1 MTVPFARYALMTFGD
16 DDFRYWQ
23 AHYALLGL
31 LAWAPKPCEIVMA
44 TDHPER
50 FRWFGDA
57 VRIHAMSK
65 EQLQGWIGPSGYFLR
80 TLIETARLA
89 GSLGPCDVAVYTDT
103 DTVARGDLTPM
114 ISRAAAGTVLMDRFE
129 YVPAKRNRKGT
140 KALWAATGNRTWAGL
155 PIGEDTPMW
164 NTGVTA
170 VSRNHLPR
178 LDQALTATD
187 AILAS
192 GCRHYLTEQIAM
204 SAALAGDG
212 KAQEV
217 NPLGQDPLIL
227 HYWGNKDAW
236 NGAITG
242 QLATIQHRSMTV
254 ADAAA
259 YLREHPIHLPPV
271 VKLRWWHRAL
281 GVQPIG

>member
-57 VRIHAMSK
+57 VRIHAMTK
-65 EQLQGWIGPSGYFLR
+65 EQVQGWIGPSGYFLR

-103 DTVARGDLTPM
+103 DTVARGDLTPL
-114 ISRAAAGTVLMDRFE
+114 ITQAAAGRVMMDRFE

-140 KALWAATGNRTWAGL
+140 QALWAATGNRTWAGV
-155 PIGEDTPMW
+155 PVTPATPMW

-170 VSRNHLPR
+170 VGRADLPLFDR
-178 LDQALTATD
+178 ALAATD

-204 SAALAGDG
+204 SAALTADG
-212 KAQEV
+212 RAVEV
-217 NPLGQDPLIL
+217 NPDGHPPLIL
-227 HYWGNKDAW
+227 HYWGNKDGW
-236 NGAITG
+236 NGAIGG
-242 QLATIQHRSMTV
+242 QLATIHHRNLTV
-254 ADAAA
+254 DQAAEYVRA
-259 YLREHPIHLPPV
+259 HPITLPPV
-271 VKLRWWHRAL
+271 VKMRWWHRVL
-281 GVQPIG
+281 GVQPVG